1 VVKLHHVA
9 QRHSV
14 RINVHQNV
22 RCLTHLRPNRF
33 DKSIS
38 VKTFAMTTAKTNHYR
53 EILLE
58 LRDRARGEVNHVA
71 QALQEEVRVKAN
83 ASSAPVHMADIAAEA
98 VDAEVEVLQTERGIL
113 EEINQALARIE
124 TGEFGKCATCGEPI
138 SEERLKAIPYVS
150 NCVTCARTSDKRG
163 Y

>member
-1 VVKLHHVA
+1 
-9 QRHSV
+9 
-14 RINVHQNV
+14 
-22 RCLTHLRPNRF
+22 
-33 DKSIS
+33 
-38 VKTFAMTTAKTNHYR
+38 MTTAKTNRYR

-71 QALQEEVRVKAN
+71 QALQEEVRVNAN

-113 EEINQALARIE
+113 EGINQALARIE
-124 TGEFGKCATCGEPI
+124 TGEFGKCTTCGEPI

-150 NCVTCARTSDKRG
+150 TCVTCARTSDERG